1 MKHLLQRLCVSL
13 LLFCPM
19 ALLAQ
24 LKVSVMGDSYSTYEG
39 YMSPSTNL
47 SWYAGKDGRE
57 GAKRNDVKLV
67 EQTWWHLLTSDP
79 AYTLERNNSYSGSTI
94 CHTGYRKEDFSDRSF
109 ITRVHNLGQPDII
122 LVFGGTN
129 DSWAKSPIGDY
140 QHFGWTK
147 ADLMSF
153 RPAFCYLL
161 HQLRELYPGVRIVN
175 ITNTLLSAEV
185 TESMAEVCR
194 HYQVENILLHDIDK
208 QAGHPSI
215 QGMQSICQQVKAVL
229 DQPGPKAR

>member
-1 MKHLLQRLCVSL
+1 M
-13 LLFCPM
+13 
-19 ALLAQ
+19 
-24 LKVSVMGDSYSTYEG
+24 
-39 YMSPSTNL
+39 
-47 SWYAGKDGRE
+47 
-57 GAKRNDVKLV
+57 KLV
-67 EQTWWHLLTSDP
+67 EPTWWHLLTSDP

-122 LVFGGTN
+122 LVFVGTN

-147 ADLMSF
+147 ADLMAF

>member
-1 MKHLLQRLCVSL
+1 MKHLLQFLCL
-13 LLFCPM
+13 CLFCLCPT
-19 ALLAQ
+19 ALFAQ

-39 YMSPSTNL
+39 YMSPSHNL
-47 SWYAGKDGRE
+47 SWYAGKDGGE
-57 GAKRNDVKLV
+57 GAKRNDVKQV

-129 DSWAKSPIGDY
+129 DSWAKSPIGEY

-147 ADLMSF
+147 ADLMAF

-161 HQLRELYPGVRIVN
+161 HQLRELYPGVRVVN
-175 ITNTLLSAEV
+175 ITNSELSDEV
-185 TESMAEVCR
+185 TESMAEICR
-194 HYQVENILLHDIDK
+194 HYQVENIQLKDIDK

-215 QGMQSICQQVKAVL
+215 AGMQSICQQVKAVL
-229 DQPGPKAR
+229 DQPAR

>member
-13 LLFCPM
+13 LLFCPT

-129 DSWAKSPIGDY
+129 DSWAKSPIGEY

-147 ADLMSF
+147 ADLMAF

-175 ITNTLLSAEV
+175 ITNSQLSDEV

>member
-13 LLFCPM
+13 LLFCPT

-129 DSWAKSPIGDY
+129 DSWAKSPIGEY

-147 ADLMSF
+147 ADLMAF